1 MSLRLWTIVIDAHDP
16 HTLAHWWADIL
27 HWKIFSETETEVV
40 VTTPDERFP
49 GLVFVPVPERK
60 TMKNRLHL
68 DFAPDDRDAEVERL
82 IRLGAKHVDVGQSS
96 NESWVVL
103 ADPEGNE
110 FCVLSAR
117 DGGM

>member
-1 MSLRLWTIVIDAHDP
+1 MRLRLWTIDIDARDP

-27 HWKIFSETETEVV
+27 HWNIFAETDEEVV

-49 GLVFVPVPERK
+49 GIVFVRVPEK
-60 TMKNRLHL
+60 KSAKNRLHL
-68 DFAPDDRDAEVERL
+68 DFAPDDRDREVKRL
-82 IRLGAKHVDVGQSS
+82 ERLGARRVDVGQTG
-96 NESWVVL
+96 EETWIVL

-117 DGGM
+117 EGGM